1 MKTIP
6 TTSSSKSTAQQETA
20 NPWFAVVERL
30 GIRNERFHA
39 ALELT
44 DGRIG
49 ARANRGRM
57 LGEAKTAALIWGL
70 GHDNPVVRRCCL
82 EFLDQHP
89 SAATVPSIVRCLDDP
104 VPRVRWHAVHALVC
118 DVCKPGVHYADDVVL
133 ERIRALASSDPSVK
147 VRRQAQWGLDQ
158 LGDRQ

>member
-1 MKTIP
+1 MKTTL
-6 TTSSSKSTAQQETA
+6 TTSSSRSTAPQETA

-30 GIRNERFHA
+30 GIGSERFHA

-49 ARANRGRM
+49 ARANRGRT
-57 LGEAKTAALIWGL
+57 LSDAKIEAIIWGL
-70 GHDNPVVRRCCL
+70 GHDNAVVRRCCL

-89 SAATVPSIVRCLDDP
+89 SAAAVPSIVRCLDDP
-104 VPRVRWHAVHALVC
+104 VPRVRWHAVHALIC
-118 DVCKPGVHYADDVVL
+118 DVCKPGVQYADHAIL
-133 ERIRALASSDPSVK
+133 ERIRALASADPSAK